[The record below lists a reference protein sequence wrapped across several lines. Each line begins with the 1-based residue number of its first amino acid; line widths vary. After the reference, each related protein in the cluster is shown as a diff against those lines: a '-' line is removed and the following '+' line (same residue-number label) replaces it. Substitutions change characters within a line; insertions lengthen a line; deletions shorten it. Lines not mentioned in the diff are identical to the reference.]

1 MNKVKKIDIHV
12 HSASLPDPSVRLD
25 KLNAYP
31 TYEEL
36 RAIYDDM
43 GIEKGVLMTLSSPEG
58 VFRIVTN
65 EEMCLLAKEHPDT
78 YIWFCNIDPR
88 HGKNMPDFD
97 LVPLL
102 EHYKRLGAKGVGEV
116 TANLH
121 FDDPYMY
128 NLFSACEKCEMPLT
142 FHIGVK
148 GHSYGVVDDFGLPRL
163 EKVLQDFPNLKFL
176 GHSQRFWSFISGDVT
191 EENWGGYPKGPVTPG
206 GRVIELMEKYPN
218 LYGDMSAG
226 SGGNAFMRDPE
237 FAYQMIEKFQD
248 RLLFGT
254 DIANYEKPTNVAF
267 NKFLDEAMES
277 GKISYEAYYKICRG
291 NALKL
296 LGIEE

>member
-12 HSASLPDPSVRLD
+12 HSAPLTEPTLRADG
-25 KLNAYP
+25 LNAYP

-36 RAIYDDM
+36 RKHYDEM
-43 GIEKGVLMTLSSPEG
+43 GIEKGALMTLSSPEG
-58 VFRIVTN
+58 VSRIVTN
-65 EEMCLLAKEHPDT
+65 EETWRLATDHPDT

-88 HGKNMPDFD
+88 QGRNSPDSD
-97 LVPLL
+97 LIPLL
-102 EHYKRLGAKGVGEV
+102 EHYKRLGAKGVGEI
-116 TANLH
+116 TANLY

-128 NLFSACEKCEMPLT
+128 NLFAACEKCGLPVT
-142 FHIGVK
+142 IHIGVK
-148 GHSYGVVDDFGLPRL
+148 GKSYGIVDDFGLPRL
-163 EKVLQDFPNLKFL
+163 EKALQDFPDLKFL

-191 EENWGGYPKGPVTPG
+191 RENWGGYPKGPVTPG
-206 GRVIELMEKYPN
+206 GRVIELLRKYPN

-237 FAYQMIEKFQD
+237 HAYKMIEEFQD

-254 DIANYEKPTNVAF
+254 DIANFEKPTNVAF
-267 NKFLDEAMES
+267 NKFLDDAVET
-277 GKISYEAYYKICRG
+277 GKISEEAYYKICRG

-296 LGIEE
+296 LGITE